1 MLTPG
6 TRIGPYEI
14 VNSLGTGGMG
24 TVYRARDPRVGRD
37 VAIKALPDALASDAG
52 LVARFEREA
61 QILASLNHPHIAA
74 LHGLEEV
81 GGSRFLIL
89 ELVEGDDLSRLIAT
103 RADAAAGG
111 VEARAPDCGCASRG
125 ARAGHRAPRS
135 QTSQRRADA

>member
-89 ELVEGDDLSRLIAT
+89 ELVEGDDLSRLIE
-103 RADAAAGG
+103 RGPMPLP
-111 VEARAPDCGCASRG
+111 EALKLAPDCGCASRG